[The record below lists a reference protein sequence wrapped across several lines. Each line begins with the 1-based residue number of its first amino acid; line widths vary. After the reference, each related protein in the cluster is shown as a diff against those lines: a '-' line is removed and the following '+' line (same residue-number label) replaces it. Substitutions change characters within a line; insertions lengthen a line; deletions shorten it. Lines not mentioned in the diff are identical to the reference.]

1 MAKLLEITG
10 KAISGEW
17 GQDDDTGTGIPVLRT
32 TNFTNEGFVNYKN
45 VVTRSISKKNIAE
58 KYLRHGD
65 VIIEKSGG
73 SDKQPVGRV
82 IFFEGEENKYLFNNF
97 TGLLRVQNPE
107 EWLPKYVFYALYAY
121 YRNGG
126 TRAFE
131 NRTTGLH
138 NLQVDNYVKSVDI
151 PKLSYRKQQHI
162 CETLDHVRDAVAYRE
177 RQLTKL
183 DELIKARFVEMFGD
197 LVENPKQFPCVLL
210 GSIMTV
216 MPQNGLYKPQSAYVQ
231 DKFGT
236 PILRIDGFYNG
247 KVTDFNN
254 LKRLC
259 CTDFEKE
266 RYLLVENDIVINRVN
281 SIEYLG
287 KCARISGLQED
298 TVFESNMM
306 RFHLDDSKVNST
318 YITTVLCSQY
328 IYRQI
333 LTRAKK
339 AVNQASINQ
348 GDVQSLNV
356 VVPPL
361 SLQNQFAD
369 FVAEVDKSKLLVGSA
384 AAHKPFDI
392 GFFSQK
398 HCATPCKRGIISSK
412 HMIFH

>member
-162 CETLDHVRDAVAYRE
+162 CKTLDHLRDAVAYRE

-197 LVENPKQFPCVLL
+197 CRLNPKGWVTKNLDQVADVGSSKRVFVEELQSEGIPFYRGTEVGALAERKSIRPELFITEEHYKQLCEATGKPQKGDLLMPSICPDGRIWVVDTDAPFYFKDGRVLWVHL
-210 GSIMTV
+210 TSQNYNPVFLLYILKDRIMTD
-216 MPQNGLYKPQSAYVQ
+216 YESIAS
-231 DKFGT
+231 GT
-236 PILRIDGFYNG
+236 TFAELKIFALKKCRIF
-247 KVTDFNN
+247 
-254 LKRLC
+254 
-259 CTDFEKE
+259 
-266 RYLLVENDIVINRVN
+266 
-281 SIEYLG
+281 
-287 KCARISGLQED
+287 
-298 TVFESNMM
+298 
-306 RFHLDDSKVNST
+306 
-318 YITTVLCSQY
+318 
-328 IYRQI
+328 
-333 LTRAKK
+333 
-339 AVNQASINQ
+339 
-348 GDVQSLNV
+348 DV
-356 VVPPL
+356 PL

-369 FVAEVDKSKLLVGSA
+369 FVAEVDKSKVEVQKALDQTQLL
-384 AAHKPFDI
+384 FDSLMQQYF
-392 GFFSQK
+392 G
-398 HCATPCKRGIISSK
+398 
-412 HMIFH
+412 